1 MPRTKV
7 QPRPGED
14 PSITEEMDE
23 TVRPYLDTKKKK
35 DEPEMSQAEFTK
47 GIVNRASKVDEDEP
61 SEYKRAGKYV
71 RVRVRKPKD

>member
-1 MPRTKV
+1 MPRTKM

-14 PSITEEMDE
+14 VSITEEMDE
-23 TVRPYLDTKKKK
+23 TVRPYLDAKKKK

-61 SEYKRAGKYV
+61 SEYKRTGKYV
-71 RVRVRKPKD
+71 RVRARKPKG